1 MSRFTRWFED
11 RPTLHG
17 LFVGLVLMGLVTV
30 LLLVSGCSG
39 ATEDR
44 GGTEK
49 GSETPRTASL
59 DHAGTLACT
68 ELATWFAGDE
78 KPSTR
83 VDMATAVN
91 DLAADSRSGAIADK
105 AELLIKPEVYD
116 SNENWALA
124 ADMFAYECDV
134 LGWKP

>member
-1 MSRFTRWFED
+1 MPRFTRWFED
-11 RPTLHG
+11 RPILHG
-17 LFVGLVLMGLVTV
+17 LFVGLVLMGLLTA
-30 LLLVSGCSG
+30 LLLVSGCSSG
-39 ATEDR
+39 TEDQDAPASVSVAPR
-44 GGTEK
+44 K
-49 GSETPRTASL
+49 GSL

-68 ELATWFAGDE
+68 ELAKWFAGDE

-91 DLAADSRSGAIADK
+91 DLAADSESGALADK
-105 AELLIKPEVYD
+105 AELLIKPGVYG